1 MIAKR
6 YHRIMGQVLIRKLDD
21 GLLTDYRLAAA
32 HNGRSL
38 EAELREALAQGRPKV
53 RLSAEE
59 LMALSKRLRAHTP
72 TSAAA
77 IDSTD
82 LIRED
87 RDAR

>member
-1 MIAKR
+1 
-6 YHRIMGQVLIRKLDD
+6 MGQVLIRKLDD
-21 GLLTDYRLAAA
+21 DLLRDYKVAAER
-32 HNGRSL
+32 NGRSL
-38 EAELREALAQGRPKV
+38 EAELRSALAQARPKV
-53 RLSAEE
+53 RLSGAELRALSEE
-59 LMALSKRLRAHTP
+59 LRAQTP